1 MGDRFY
7 FQQQN
12 YKPKRR
18 LKKDI
23 VSSIEEM
30 LNKPLPSLNKM
41 TNKDLEELEDAIYH
55 FRE

>member
-30 LNKPLPSLNKM
+30 LSKPLPSLNKM
-41 TNKDLEELEDAIYH
+41 TNKDLEELEDAMYR